1 MLIARFLL
9 AAVLVLRPAAAQKP
23 PAEQDP
29 YAPLQRLYTARRYFE
44 LRDRLQDYPESD
56 SPELLFYRGAVSNI
70 FNRLPESIALLEGYL
85 QKAGGAKSG
94 RWTREAYR
102 LLADDHRKSYQY
114 GKAADNFEKI
124 LILFR
129 DELNEKELLDIQ
141 NEFRLWHALRD
152 VPPQTKQIAGASTVR
167 MDGAHIPL
175 NINGN
180 DLALGYD
187 TGADL
192 SVLISSLARQFKLR
206 MVDVPFLVGTITGRN
221 IEARVGV
228 ADSVRI
234 GEMVVYNTPF
244 LVMAD
249 SHFYFQEYKL
259 QLLGVIG
266 SPLLAAM
273 GEATFTR
280 DGELIIPEIPQEN
293 TLRNLAL
300 EGFKPLIE
308 GWYKGRRLTF
318 VLDTGAGRSDLWPP
332 FFHSFEQE
340 VKRQG
345 LRRNELI
352 RGAGSRREVRAYSL
366 NGFAFQ
372 VAGRDV
378 KYYRIPV
385 FMEYTTETSRYF
397 HGNLGQ
403 DLVRQFQS
411 MTINFVSMSVSFN
424 E

>member
-1 MLIARFLL
+1 MSTGGRIA
-9 AAVLVLRPAAAQKP
+9 AAVLGTALFLVQGLAT
-23 PAEQDP
+23 QDP
-29 YAPLQRLYTARRYFE
+29 YAPLQRLYTERKYFE
-44 LRDRLQDYPESD
+44 LRDLLKEYPESD

-70 FNRLPESIALLEGYL
+70 FNKLPASIKHLEEYL
-85 QKAGGAKSG
+85 KKAGGTESG
-94 RWTREAYR
+94 RWTRETYR
-102 LLADDHRKSYQY
+102 LLADNYRKSYQY

-129 DELNEKELLDIQ
+129 DELNGKEHLDIQ

-152 VPPQTKQIAGASTVR
+152 IPPQTKRIAGASTIR
-167 MDGAHIPL
+167 MDGSHIPL
-175 NINGN
+175 RINGK
-180 DLALGYD
+180 DIALGYD

-192 SVLISSLARQFKLR
+192 SVLISSQAREFKLR
-206 MVDVPFLVGTITGRN
+206 MVDVPFLVGTITGRS

-234 GEMVVYNTPF
+234 GEMTVYNAPF

-249 SHFYFQEYKL
+249 SHFYFQEYRL

-273 GEATFTR
+273 GEVTFTR
-280 DGELIIPEIPQEN
+280 DGELIVPEAPRD
-293 TLRNLAL
+293 TSLRNLAL

-308 GWYKGRRLTF
+308 GRYKGRRLTF
-318 VLDTGAGRSDLWPP
+318 VLDTGASRSDLWPP
-332 FFHSFEQE
+332 FLNSFEAE
-340 VKRQG
+340 VKQHG
-345 LRRNELI
+345 SLRNELL

-366 NGFAFQ
+366 NGFEFQ
-372 VAGRDV
+372 VSGRNV
-378 KYYRIPV
+378 RFLRIPV

-403 DLVRQFQS
+403 DLVRQFRS